1 MPLLQKKNKTLS
13 KQKSKTKFQRRINI
27 KILKLFQ
34 KTEEKGMLS
43 TYFTRSALPD
53 TKPDKDGE
61 RKENDTSIPPVHLD
75 VKILNKILVNR
86 I

>member
-1 MPLLQKKNKTLS
+1 
-13 KQKSKTKFQRRINI
+13 
-27 KILKLFQ
+27 
-34 KTEEKGMLS
+34 MLS